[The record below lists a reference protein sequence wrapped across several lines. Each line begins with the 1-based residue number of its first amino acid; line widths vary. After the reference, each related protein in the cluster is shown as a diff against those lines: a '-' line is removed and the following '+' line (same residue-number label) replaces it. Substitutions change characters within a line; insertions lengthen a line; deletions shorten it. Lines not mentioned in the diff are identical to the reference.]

1 MSARQLRLDVL
12 SLTPRSVTAK
22 WNPETGRF
30 RLVIDQPADRREVA
44 PTPDQTPIV
53 TPAMSR
59 ASSFGSVAGERD
71 RAWFKAQSSD
81 ELTGADSVVGSPAGS
96 TAHSRAGS
104 PSPEDQQEGG
114 GLGRKSS
121 VRQSSGSSQQ
131 AAGGISLDAFKRA
144 LAGNAQRTQRR
155 PSVAGSEGELAND
168 E

>member
-1 MSARQLRLDVL
+1 
-12 SLTPRSVTAK
+12 
-22 WNPETGRF
+22 
-30 RLVIDQPADRREVA
+30 
-44 PTPDQTPIV
+44 
-53 TPAMSR
+53 MSR

-104 PSPEDQQEGG
+104 PSPEDQQQEGG
-114 GLGRKSS
+114 LARKSS
-121 VRQSSGSSQQ
+121 VRQSSGSSQT
-131 AAGGISLDAFKRA
+131 GGISLDAFKRA

-155 PSVAGSEGELAND
+155 PSVAASEGELAND